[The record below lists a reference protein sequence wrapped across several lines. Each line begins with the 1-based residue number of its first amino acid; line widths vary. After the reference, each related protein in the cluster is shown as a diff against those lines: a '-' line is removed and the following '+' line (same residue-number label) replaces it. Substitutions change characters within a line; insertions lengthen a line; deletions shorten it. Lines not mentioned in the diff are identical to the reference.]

1 MTSKYERDENY
12 AAQMR
17 KAQAGDKAVYES
29 LLKKIIP
36 LLEGFIYN
44 KLGKRPDNEDILQ
57 EILIAIHRSAHTYN
71 TERSFTNWMF
81 AIANHKVLDFLRKS
95 YRRNSLIEV
104 DFDEVQ
110 DFLTDNVTNDAP
122 KGEVLIELL
131 DDLPE
136 KQRKILQLTKIDGH
150 SVKEVANL
158 LKMNVSAVKVAA
170 HRAYKTLI
178 NNKNKIDSLNDE

>member
-1 MTSKYERDENY
+1 MTSKYERDNNY

-17 KAQAGDKAVYES
+17 KAQSGDKVAYES

-95 YRRNSLIEV
+95 YHKNSLIEV

-110 DFLTDNVTNDAP
+110 DFLTDNVTNDVS
-122 KGEVLIELL
+122 KNESLVELL
-131 DDLPE
+131 DDLPG
-136 KQRKILQLTKIDGH
+136 KQREILHLMKIEGY
-150 SVKEVANL
+150 SVKEISTIM
-158 LKMNVSAVKVAA
+158 KMNVSAVKVAA

-178 NNKNKIDSLNDE
+178 RNKNKIDS